1 MLKHTFEVCT
11 EEVGVNN
18 LDAVKKGFWLFQ
30 LSDVQWVR
38 PQPCD
43 ESKLIT
49 SAWSSEVTGAV
60 FAEIHPF
67 ISVKI
72 RG

>member
-11 EEVGVNN
+11 EVVDLNH

-30 LSDVQWVR
+30 PSDVQWVR

-43 ESKLIT
+43 ESKLIA

-60 FAEIHPF
+60 FAEIYPF
-67 ISVKI
+67 ISVKN